1 MKFRVLAVLGLLGW
15 SADARAD
22 DGVQISGS
30 IRARYETIEGQA
42 RAGVNAS
49 DQLPGLRTTLRAEWK
64 HGPIQLVGEIYDSR
78 EWNANPG
85 TPLSTNDVNVMEPAQ
100 AYIMANLG
108 STFGKGTKTTIQA
121 GRMMARIGSG
131 RLIASDDYRN
141 STNSYTGAI
150 VTTAMPRGY
159 TSTLIYL
166 MPHLRLPDDGVSLRD
181 NRFALDSENVNIAL
195 TGGLLAHQA
204 KGSPFLSE
212 ISFIHFGERD
222 APGHPTRDRSLNNLG
237 LRASADPRPGH
248 VDGGVE
254 GIYQWGHVSASTAA
268 NAAMLT
274 ASATFVR
281 AHLGY
286 SWAGKWKPHVLAEFD
301 RASGDGTSGTYG
313 RFDTLFGFRRGDL
326 APSGLYNAI
335 GRANILSP
343 GLRIEVAPSARVD
356 AFIGWR
362 GMWLADS
369 HDSFSTT
376 NVRDAT
382 GRSGSFA
389 GHQFDT
395 RLRYWIRPKRL
406 RFEFDGV
413 YLARGSFMENAPNGR
428 RGDTRYVSFN
438 LTGFF

>member
-1 MKFRVLAVLGLLGW
+1 
-15 SADARAD
+15 
-22 DGVQISGS
+22 
-30 IRARYETIEGQA
+30 
-42 RAGVNAS
+42 
-49 DQLPGLRTTLRAEWK
+49 
-64 HGPIQLVGEIYDSR
+64 
-78 EWNANPG
+78 
-85 TPLSTNDVNVMEPAQ
+85 
-100 AYIMANLG
+100 
-108 STFGKGTKTTIQA
+108 
-121 GRMMARIGSG
+121 
-131 RLIASDDYRN
+131 
-141 STNSYTGAI
+141 
-150 VTTAMPRGY
+150 
-159 TSTLIYL
+159 
-166 MPHLRLPDDGVSLRD
+166 LRD

-343 GLRIEVAPSARVD
+343 GLRIEVTPAPAWMRLSAGAACGWPTAMTVFRPPTC
-356 AFIGWR
+356 AMRPGAAAISPGISSIRGCAIG
-362 GMWLADS
+362 
-369 HDSFSTT
+369 
-376 NVRDAT
+376 
-382 GRSGSFA
+382 
-389 GHQFDT
+389 
-395 RLRYWIRPKRL
+395 
-406 RFEFDGV
+406 
-413 YLARGSFMENAPNGR
+413 
-428 RGDTRYVSFN
+428 
-438 LTGFF
+438 